1 MAYGGDLT
9 EQSATADQVRDYQSH
24 EARNARRLVL
34 LAVMMATFMAAM
46 ESSIVATAMPS
57 IVAALGGFRLFSW
70 AFAAYLLTQ
79 AVTIPIYGRLA
90 DLYGRKRV
98 FYAGTGLFLVASTLC
113 GLAWAMV
120 PLVLF
125 RALQGAG
132 AGAIQPIA
140 TTIIGDVYEPQERAR
155 IQGYISGVFG
165 VAAIIGPMLGA
176 FLVQHVTWSLVF
188 WINLPIGAI
197 TFVMFGLFLHE
208 HRAPRLHRID
218 YLGSA
223 LMMLGAGALML
234 ALVEFGNS
242 AGWPTIVGLAAAG
255 VILLAVLAAHERD
268 APEPVLPL
276 RLWRHRVIAVGSL
289 SGLTAGIVMMSI
301 NGFLP
306 LYVQGAMNR
315 SPTAA
320 GLALGAASVSW
331 TFASLAAGR
340 LMIRTSYRQAA
351 TIGGLSLILGT
362 AVLAALGPAS
372 PLWWPVTGS
381 LMIGIGMGFC
391 NTAFLVST
399 QASVGYGERGM
410 ATSSIMFMRIVGNSV
425 GAAVYGAIL
434 NYGVSRRIP
443 EAGDAVNRLLQPAA
457 RHELSPAMIARVSDA
472 IAAGLHNVYV
482 LAAMVAIICLL
493 LALALP
499 ARLSPTRP
507 AASPTRAG

>member
-1 MAYGGDLT
+1 MT
-9 EQSATADQVRDYQSH
+9 EPSATREQIEDYQSR
-24 EARNARRLVL
+24 EEKSARRLVL
-34 LAVMMATFMAAM
+34 MAVMMATFMAAM

-98 FYAGTGLFLVASTLC
+98 FFAGAGLFLVASTLC

-140 TTIIGDVYEPQERAR
+140 TTIIGDVYQPEERAR

-188 WINLPIGAI
+188 WINLPIGAV
-197 TFVMFGLFLHE
+197 TFVMFGLFFHE
-208 HRAPRLHRID
+208 RRTPRRHQID

-223 LMMLGAGALML
+223 LMMFGAGALML

-242 AGWPTIVGLAAAG
+242 AGLPTILTLAAAG
-255 VILLAVLAAHERD
+255 LGALVVLAVHERD
-268 APEPVLPL
+268 AAEPVLPL
-276 RLWRHRVIAVGSL
+276 RLWRHRVIAVGSF
-289 SGLTAGIVMMSI
+289 SGLTAGIVMMSL

-306 LYVQGAMNR
+306 LYVQGAMGR

-340 LMIRTSYRQAA
+340 LMIRTSYRLAA
-351 TIGGLSLILGT
+351 TIGGVALIVGT
-362 AVLAALGPAS
+362 MVLIAIGPAS
-372 PLWWPVTGS
+372 TLFWPIAGS
-381 LMIGIGMGFC
+381 LLIGIGMGFC
-391 NTAFLVST
+391 NTSFLVST
-399 QASVGYGERGM
+399 QASVGYGERGA
-410 ATSSIMFMRIVGNSV
+410 ATSSIVFMRIVGNSV
-425 GAAVYGAIL
+425 GAAVFGAIL
-434 NYGVSRRIP
+434 NFGVSRHIP
-443 EAGDAVNRLLQPAA
+443 EAGNAVNRLLQPAG
-457 RHELSPAMIARVSDA
+457 HQGLSPAMVARVSTA
-472 IAAGLHNVYV
+472 IADGLHNVY
-482 LAAMVAIICLL
+482 LVAGIVAVACLG

-507 AASPTRAG
+507 AAASRPSQRLRSG

>member
-1 MAYGGDLT
+1 
-9 EQSATADQVRDYQSH
+9 
-24 EARNARRLVL
+24 
-34 LAVMMATFMAAM
+34 
-46 ESSIVATAMPS
+46 
-57 IVAALGGFRLFSW
+57 
-70 AFAAYLLTQ
+70 
-79 AVTIPIYGRLA
+79 
-90 DLYGRKRV
+90 
-98 FYAGTGLFLVASTLC
+98 
-113 GLAWAMV
+113 
-120 PLVLF
+120 
-125 RALQGAG
+125 
-132 AGAIQPIA
+132 
-140 TTIIGDVYEPQERAR
+140 
-155 IQGYISGVFG
+155 
-165 VAAIIGPMLGA
+165 
-176 FLVQHVTWSLVF
+176 
-188 WINLPIGAI
+188 
-197 TFVMFGLFLHE
+197 
-208 HRAPRLHRID
+208 
-218 YLGSA
+218 
-223 LMMLGAGALML
+223 
-234 ALVEFGNS
+234 
-242 AGWPTIVGLAAAG
+242 
-255 VILLAVLAAHERD
+255 VLAAHERD

-289 SGLTAGIVMMSI
+289 SGLTAGMVMMSI

-351 TIGGLSLILGT
+351 TIGGVSLILGT

-443 EAGDAVNRLLQPAA
+443 EAGEAVNRLLQPAS

-507 AASPTRAG
+507 AASSTHAG